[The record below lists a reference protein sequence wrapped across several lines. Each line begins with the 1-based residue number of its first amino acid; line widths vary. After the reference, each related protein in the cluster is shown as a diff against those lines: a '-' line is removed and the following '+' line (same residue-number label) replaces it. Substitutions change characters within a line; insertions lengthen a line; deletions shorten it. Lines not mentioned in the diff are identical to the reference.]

1 MRFTVAIDGPAAS
14 GKGTLARAV
23 AEKFGFAC
31 LDTGLL
37 YRAVAKKLLE
47 SDEEKGDVAAV
58 QIALSLN
65 LDSDS
70 GIGLLTREIVGV
82 TKQSKLVNSQW
93 VQRLRT
99 REVTLEA
106 SRVAALPEVREA
118 LKGFQREFA
127 RREGG
132 AVLDGRDIGTVICPD
147 ADAKLFV
154 TADEGVR
161 VRRRFRELSASGADV
176 TEAGVR
182 EDLRSRDLRDAGRSC
197 AALRRADDAVLLD
210 TSELSI
216 GQAVKEAF
224 AVIEERI
231 SAGRGSPSGSG

>member
-23 AEKFGFAC
+23 ADEFGFSC

-37 YRAVAKKLLE
+37 YRAVAKALLE
-47 SDEEKGDVAAV
+47 SGGDEGDEAAAR
-58 QIALSLN
+58 IARSLEFGSLS
-65 LDSDS
+65 DP
-70 GIGLLTREIVGV
+70 GLR
-82 TKQSKLVNSQW
+82 S
-93 VQRLRT
+93 

-118 LKGFQREFA
+118 LKRFQREFA

-147 ADAKLFV
+147 AEAKLFV
-154 TADEGVR
+154 TADEAVR

-176 TEAGVR
+176 TEQGVR

-216 GQAVKEAF
+216 GQAVKKAF
-224 AVIEERI
+224 AVINERI
-231 SAGRGSPSGSG
+231 SAGRDSPSGSG

>member
-23 AEKFGFAC
+23 ADEFGFSC

-37 YRAVAKKLLE
+37 YRAVAKALLE
-47 SDEEKGDVAAV
+47 SGGQEGDEAAPR
-58 QIALSLN
+58 IARSLEFGSLS
-65 LDSDS
+65 DP
-70 GIGLLTREIVGV
+70 G
-82 TKQSKLVNSQW
+82 
-93 VQRLRT
+93 LRT

-118 LKGFQREFA
+118 LKRFQREFA

-147 ADAKLFV
+147 AEAKLFV
-154 TADEGVR
+154 TADEAVR

-176 TEAGVR
+176 TEQGVR

-216 GQAVKEAF
+216 GQAVKKAF
-224 AVIEERI
+224 AVINERI
-231 SAGRGSPSGSG
+231 SAGRDSPSGSG

>member
-23 AEKFGFAC
+23 AEEFGFAC

-37 YRAVAKKLLE
+37 YRAVAKALLE
-47 SDEEKGDVAAV
+47 SGGGEGDEAAPR
-58 QIALSLN
+58 IARSLELGSLS
-65 LDSDS
+65 DP
-70 GIGLLTREIVGV
+70 G
-82 TKQSKLVNSQW
+82 
-93 VQRLRT
+93 LRT

-118 LKGFQREFA
+118 LKRFQREFA
-127 RREGG
+127 CREGG

-147 ADAKLFV
+147 AEAKLFV
-154 TADEGVR
+154 TADESVR

-176 TEAGVR
+176 TEPGVR

-216 GQAVKEAF
+216 GQAVEKAF

-231 SAGRGSPSGSG
+231 SAGRDSPAGPG